1 MKRLLNR
8 CLCLLTLAF
17 SACREEPVPQAAEPD
32 ASGALVAPFAAAR
45 AHMVEHDLAL
55 RGIQDPRL
63 LAAMATVPRE
73 AFVLPAYRDDAY
85 DDRPLPIQAG
95 QTISQPFI
103 VAAMTEALQVK
114 PDHRILEIGTGSGY
128 QAAVLA
134 DLVTQ
139 VYTIEIIEEL
149 ANSAAEV
156 LKDLSYTNVVV
167 KAGDGYKG
175 WPDHAPFD
183 GIIVTAAPEH
193 VPQPLVDQLS
203 AGGRM
208 IIPVGPQYAVQHLLL
223 IEKDAEGNVS
233 KRNLM
238 DVRFVP
244 FTGEGVR
251 KKPYSANPV
260 AARSGCHPCRLPG
273 SGAAARGPN
282 IRPRRS
288 SSFAAFVH
296 GQLRHRHALDP
307 IFDPVVNAKLEA
319 AVAKV
324 FIPLNA
330 AEQFVNLLHQLKR
343 SSRPATSLRKR
354 SIYPRVNASTLISSS
369 ITSGVKSMAQFTI
382 CASSVACESR

>member
-1 MKRLLNR
+1 
-8 CLCLLTLAF
+8 
-17 SACREEPVPQAAEPD
+17 
-32 ASGALVAPFAAAR
+32 
-45 AHMVEHDLAL
+45 
-55 RGIQDPRL
+55 
-63 LAAMATVPRE
+63 
-73 AFVLPAYRDDAY
+73 RDDAY

-251 KKPYSANPV
+251 KKP
-260 AARSGCHPCRLPG
+260 
-273 SGAAARGPN
+273 
-282 IRPRRS
+282 
-288 SSFAAFVH
+288 
-296 GQLRHRHALDP
+296 
-307 IFDPVVNAKLEA
+307 
-319 AVAKV
+319 
-324 FIPLNA
+324 
-330 AEQFVNLLHQLKR
+330 
-343 SSRPATSLRKR
+343 
-354 SIYPRVNASTLISSS
+354 
-369 ITSGVKSMAQFTI
+369 
-382 CASSVACESR
+382 